1 MATSKA
7 ELDLAY
13 VAEHAQAI
21 RLVSAGVAQAIALL
35 LIITAPLNFVY
46 GGREMLVT
54 LLMIVAGGLAGWSV
68 LRHHVHRS
76 GSDDE

>member
-1 MATSKA
+1 MATNKT

-35 LIITAPLNFVY
+35 LIITAPFNIVD
-46 GGREMLVT
+46 GGREMFAT
-54 LLMIVAGGLAGWSV
+54 LLMTVAGGLVGWGV
-68 LRHHVHRS
+68 LRHHLHRLEA
-76 GSDDE
+76 DDE

>member
-1 MATSKA
+1 MATNKA

-35 LIITAPLNFVY
+35 LIITAPLNFAY
-46 GGREMLVT
+46 GGREFGTVILMLVAT
-54 LLMIVAGGLAGWSV
+54 GLATWSLLV
-68 LRHHVHRS
+68 HHSQR
-76 GSDDE
+76 GKPDE

>member
-1 MATSKA
+1 
-7 ELDLAY
+7 
-13 VAEHAQAI
+13 
-21 RLVSAGVAQAIALL
+21 
-35 LIITAPLNFVY
+35 VY

-54 LLMIVAGGLAGWSV
+54 LLMVAAGGLAGWSV

>member
-1 MATSKA
+1 MTTNKA

-35 LIITAPLNFVY
+35 LIITAPFNFVY

-54 LLMIVAGGLAGWSV
+54 LLMVVGGGLVGWSV

-76 GSDDE
+76 EPDDE